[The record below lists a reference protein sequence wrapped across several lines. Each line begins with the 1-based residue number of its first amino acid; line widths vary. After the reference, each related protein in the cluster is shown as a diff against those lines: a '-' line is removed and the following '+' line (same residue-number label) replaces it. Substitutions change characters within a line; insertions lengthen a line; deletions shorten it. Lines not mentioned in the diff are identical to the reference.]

1 MHIVIMG
8 AGITGLTSALA
19 IRKHLPDPKP
29 EITIIEVRPTPS
41 NIGGAVNLTPKALRY
56 LDYLGVFK
64 SMVSKGVGAEC
75 KVIDIF
81 DMYSGA
87 KISEVDF
94 RGPDGDGI
102 GRQQNKKFLARRV
115 MRSQLQEALLQA
127 VKVQKDTKILW
138 GKKVTKIEETKPGEG
153 VRLHVQDGDEIK
165 GDLLLGCDG
174 IHSATRSLLVE
185 PDRQPTYTGISVVMA
200 TAKIR
205 PGTQLHWETTG
216 LTSSR
221 RGSFMASY
229 FDEKRKDQY
238 IAVVMEIAEVR
249 DREGW
254 KIRGSDQNAIKTDI
268 LERFKCET
276 MPELAE
282 LAEDAGE
289 WTLYPTHKL
298 PPHGRWTSSGGQSC
312 ILLGDAAH
320 AVSVSVP
327 HLLCS
332 AHSSCRCH
340 RKESQQGSALKTRSS
355 SAEH

>member
-1 MHIVIMG
+1 MRIVVVG

-19 IRKHLPDPKP
+19 LKKHLPDPQL
-29 EITIIEVRPTPS
+29 EITIIEIRSAPS

-56 LDYLGVFK
+56 LDYLGVFQ
-64 SMVSKGVGAEC
+64 SMVSKGAGAEC
-75 KVIDIF
+75 KTIDIF

-87 KISEVDF
+87 KISDVDF
-94 RGPDGDGI
+94 RGSEGDGI
-102 GRQQNKKFLARRV
+102 GKQQDKKFFARRV
-115 MRSQLQEALLQA
+115 TRSQLQEALLEA
-127 VKVQKDTKILW
+127 VKVQKNTKTIW
-138 GKKVTKIEETKPGEG
+138 GKNVTKIEEPTSGDG
-153 VRLHVQDGDEIK
+153 VRLVFEDGDEIK
-165 GDLLLGCDG
+165 GDVLLGCDG
-174 IHSATRSLLVE
+174 IHSATRSFLVE
-185 PDRQPTYTGISVVMA
+185 PDRRPTYTGIAVVMA

-229 FDEKRKDQY
+229 FDKQRKDQY

-254 KIRGSDQNAIKTDI
+254 KIRGADQNAIKADI
-268 LERFKCET
+268 LDRFKCST

-289 WTLYPTHKL
+289 WILYPTHKL
-298 PPHGRWTSSGGQSC
+298 PPHGKWASPGQSC

-320 AVSVSVP
+320 AVSRFERRV
-327 HLLCS
+327 LETC
-332 AHSSCRCH
+332 
-340 RKESQQGSALKTRSS
+340 
-355 SAEH
+355 